1 MKVGN
6 FVRAGDVAPLATI
19 NQIAPIYV
27 SFALPQR
34 TLADVRH
41 ALGAES
47 ALVEALVPGER
58 RSATGQLSMIEN
70 AVDSSTGMVT
80 MRATMDNPDQILWP
94 GALVT
99 ARLTLRVEEAVVLPS
114 IAVLTG
120 QAGNYVYVVKDNVA
134 NVRPVTVART
144 DSSETVISEGLQGG
158 ETVVSNGQLLLNNG
172 TKVAP
177 RAAKVGS

>member
-1 MKVGN
+1 Q
-6 FVRAGDVAPLATI
+6 ALA
-19 NQIAPIYV
+19 
-27 SFALPQR
+27 
-34 TLADVRH
+34 
-41 ALGAES
+41 AES
-47 ALVEALVPGER
+47 TTVEAIVPGAP
-58 RSATGQLSMIEN
+58 RSARGQLTMIDN
-70 AVDSSTGMVT
+70 AVDTSTGMVT

-99 ARLTLRVEEAVVLPS
+99 VRLTLRVEEAVVLPS

-134 NVRPVTVART
+134 NVRGVTVART
-144 DSSETVISEGLQGG
+144 DSSQTVISAGLEGG